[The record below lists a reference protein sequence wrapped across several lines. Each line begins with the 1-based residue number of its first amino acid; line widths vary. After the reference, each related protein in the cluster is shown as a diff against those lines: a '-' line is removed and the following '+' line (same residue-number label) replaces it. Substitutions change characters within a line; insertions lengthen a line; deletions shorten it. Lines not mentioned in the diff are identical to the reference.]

1 MMDLLTAEHRLQQAQ
16 RDGDADALDTLLHPE
31 LVAIGPDGGVLTRAD
46 DLTAQRTGSLRIH
59 RLVEQSLDVH
69 DDRASGVTRMLALVE
84 ATLHG
89 AEVTARLRYTRLWVL
104 DGGAWRVL
112 AATVTP
118 M

>member
-1 MMDLLTAEHRLQQAQ
+1 
-16 RDGDADALDTLLHPE
+16 
-31 LVAIGPDGGVLTRAD
+31 
-46 DLTAQRTGSLRIH
+46 
-59 RLVEQSLDVH
+59 
-69 DDRASGVTRMLALVE
+69 MLALVE